1 MLFVRRLALIPVL
14 GVGVAVCCYLLMF
27 SLPGDPARL
36 AAGPNAT
43 DETVATIRQTLG
55 LDLPLHQQVGNYLW
69 NLLQGDLG
77 VSTRSRQPVLGEILS
92 VLGSTLTLT
101 LVVEVAAVAVG
112 VTVGTLAALHGGRWV
127 GPALLAGSAV
137 SLCLPLFAIGL
148 ILQLI
153 FSLYLG
159 VLPPS
164 GGGGL
169 FSQAIVLPA
178 LTCVIP
184 SAGFLV
190 RFVRT
195 AVEEHLAD
203 EYVRTALAKGLTRR
217 SVVVGH
223 VLRSSLT
230 PIIAVVSNDLARLIG
245 GVALVE
251 VIFARPGIGKYA
263 FDALQTRDLPALL
276 GSLLVISLLV
286 LLCNTI
292 ADAAYDL
299 ADRRSARADA

>member
-1 MLFVRRLALIPVL
+1 MLVRRIAMIPVL
-14 GVGVAVCCYLLMF
+14 AAGVAVCCYLLMF

-36 AAGPNAT
+36 AAGPNASE
-43 DETVATIRQTLG
+43 ETVASVRAALG
-55 LDLPLHQQVGNYLW
+55 LDRPLWQQVGDYLW
-69 NLLQGDLG
+69 GLLHGDLG
-77 VSTRSRQPVLGEILS
+77 ISTRSRQPVLGEITA
-92 VLGSTLTLT
+92 VLGPTLTLA
-101 LVVEVAAVAVG
+101 LVVEVAAVLVG

-127 GPALLAGSAV
+127 SPALLAGSAL

-148 ILQLI
+148 ILQLV
-153 FSLYLG
+153 FSLHLDL
-159 VLPPS
+159 LPPS

-169 FSQAIVLPA
+169 FSTAIILPA

-195 AVEEHLAD
+195 AVEDHLAD
-203 EYVRTALAKGLTRR
+203 DFVRTALAKGLTRR

-223 VLRSSLT
+223 VLRSALT
-230 PIIAVVSNDLARLIG
+230 PIIAVVSTDLARLLG

-251 VIFARPGIGKYA
+251 VVFARPGIGKYA
-263 FDALQTRDLPALL
+263 FDALETRDLPALL

-286 LLCNTI
+286 LLVNTL
-292 ADAAYDL
+292 ADAAYEL
-299 ADRRSARADA
+299 ADRRSAG